1 MIEWI
6 VFDGMTPTYEELFHP
21 QQSLVLFMFF
31 LLTWLVETAIVY
43 IYTREDI
50 TLLFLSL
57 GVANWLTY
65 FLGTI
70 IYYSLY
76 PEAQLSTLGFILINL
91 VGLICILM
99 LWFYPEKEDEK
110 QNDK

>member
-1 MIEWI
+1 MIEFI
-6 VFDGMTPTYEELFHP
+6 ILDTTTPTYKELFQP
-21 QQSLVLFMFF
+21 EATLVLFGFF
-31 LLTWLVETAIVY
+31 ILTWLVETAIVY
-43 IYTREDI
+43 FFTRKDI
-50 TLLFLSL
+50 ASLFWSL

-99 LWFYPEKEDEK
+99 LWFYTEKEDEK